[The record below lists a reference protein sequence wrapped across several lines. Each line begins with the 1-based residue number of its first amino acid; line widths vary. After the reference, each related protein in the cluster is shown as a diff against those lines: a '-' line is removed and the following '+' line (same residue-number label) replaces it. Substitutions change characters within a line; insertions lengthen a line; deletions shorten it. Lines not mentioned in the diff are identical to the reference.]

1 MVVTDIIEVTKAKSR
16 VFLDGEFAFVLYKG
30 ELRLYKLRKNE
41 EVSDKIVE
49 EILHTLLPKRAKKRS
64 LMLLQKKDYTEME
77 LRRKL
82 QECEYPQSAV
92 DEAIDYVKSFR
103 YIDDERYCRAYINC
117 YSSKWSKQQITT
129 KLMAKGIDKRL
140 THTVYDE
147 LLQDGEL
154 NCNEEELIRDIL
166 RKKHYDPNVSDAK
179 KRQKLYQHLLYK
191 GFSMEQIKH
200 VLGEYTDYSVY

>member
-82 QECEYPQSAV
+82 QEGEYPQSAV

-200 VLGEYTDYSVY
+200 VLGEYTDDSVY

>member
-1 MVVTDIIEVTKAKSR
+1 MIVTDIVELSKSR
-16 VFLDGEFAFVLYKG
+16 SKVYLDGEFAFVLYKG

-200 VLGEYTDYSVY
+200 VLGEYTDDSVY

>member
-30 ELRLYKLRKNE
+30 ELRLYKLRKDE
-41 EVSDKIVE
+41 EVSDATVD

-82 QECEYPQSAV
+82 QEGEYPQSAI
-92 DEAIDYVKSFR
+92 DEAVDYVKSFQ

-117 YSSKWSKQQITT
+117 YASKWSKQQITT
-129 KLMAKGIDKRL
+129 KLLAKGIDKRL
-140 THTVYDE
+140 THAVYDE
-147 LLQDGEL
+147 LLRDGQL
-154 NCNEEELIRDIL
+154 DYNEEELIRDII
-166 RKKHYDPNVSDAK
+166 RKKHYNPNVSDAK
-179 KRQKLYQHLLYK
+179 QRQKLYQHLLYK
-191 GFSMEQIKH
+191 GFSMEQIRH
-200 VLGEYTDYSVY
+200 VLGEYTEDSAY